1 MIYDAGNPRPGL
13 GQAQT
18 WSIVQ
23 ASDPRPWFI
32 TGFVPRLTRQVPLVD
47 QELLTL
53 PEHLCSPPVFSRV
66 RVSRSLVLG
75 VCFIYHCLSFCT
87 FSLAV
92 CCLLFFD
99 LWIMITPLVSSN
111 SPYIF
116 KVNTISNTSI
126 CPGWQTKYDI
136 INLIYQLIN

>member
-1 MIYDAGNPRPGL
+1 MNFPFICINIPAAHAQSRPCP
-13 GQAQT
+13 
-18 WSIVQ
+18 S
-23 ASDPRPWFI
+23 SFI
-32 TGFVPRLTRQVPLVD
+32 TCHRIWTRTTRQVPLVD

-92 CCLLFFD
+92 CCLFFFD

-116 KVNTISNTSI
+116 KVNTISNASI

-136 INLIYQLIN
+136 INLICQLIN